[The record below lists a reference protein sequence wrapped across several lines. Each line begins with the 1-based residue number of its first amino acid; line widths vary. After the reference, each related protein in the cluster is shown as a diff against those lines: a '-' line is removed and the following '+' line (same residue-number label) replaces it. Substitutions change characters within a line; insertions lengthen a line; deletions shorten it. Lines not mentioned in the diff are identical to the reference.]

1 MTLASDAR
9 LTEVQ
14 KAAQDAKKKEE
25 AAKFALL
32 RKDFDETFGSAAG
45 RNTLREIMKI
55 CGFNRSPVVGDQ
67 FGNPLGEG
75 TIYNAAQANV
85 YRAIRRYLKKEILIA
100 VEHGASEQDEL
111 DDLLS

>member
-1 MTLASDAR
+1 MTVASDAR
-9 LTEVQ
+9 LTEVD
-14 KAAQDAKKKEE
+14 KTAQAAKKKEE
-25 AAKFALL
+25 AAKHALL
-32 RKDFDETFGSAAG
+32 RKDFDETFSSAAG

-55 CGFNRSPVVGDQ
+55 CGYDRSPVVGDQ

-85 YRAIRRYLKKEILIA
+85 YRVIRRYLKKEILIA
-100 VEHGASEQDEL
+100 VEHGGLEKDEI